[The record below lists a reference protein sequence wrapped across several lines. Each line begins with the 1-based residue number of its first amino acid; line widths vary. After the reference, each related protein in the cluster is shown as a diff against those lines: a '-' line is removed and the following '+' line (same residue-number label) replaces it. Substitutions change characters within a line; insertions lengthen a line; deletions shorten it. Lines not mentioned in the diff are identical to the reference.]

1 MNTARLVVH
10 ESGRRWIDH
19 VRARMRTLP
28 VQVRHSTSTQDCL
41 ELIRGQRRTLMLVEL
56 GERPLTELKLLDR
69 VRGLDP
75 EAAVLVVSRPVPAPV
90 EMLTRE
96 LGAVEFIREPV
107 APNEVAD
114 LVMHAFRALQTK

>member
-1 MNTARLVVH
+1 MSTARLVVH
-10 ESGRRWIDH
+10 ENGRRWIGH
-19 VRARMRTLP
+19 VRARMRSLP

-41 ELIRGQRRTLMLVEL
+41 ELIQGQRRTLLLVEL
-56 GERPLTELKLLDR
+56 GERPLAELKLLER

-75 EAAVLVVSRPVPAPV
+75 EATVLVVSRPVAVPV
-90 EMLTRE
+90 EMLSRE

-114 LVMHAFRALQTK
+114 LVMHAFRARQSK